1 METKASLTL
10 KNDSTKEEYEYELK
24 GIGEE
29 PLAEDHVILTCNAR
43 ETKQTSLK
51 VRNDSDKNVTYT
63 VWTDLQ
69 NAVGQ
74 KEFEVKAKQTFD
86 YDLSITPLLGGVYTA
101 SITFQDS
108 EEKF

>member
-43 ETKQTSLK
+43 ETKQTQLK
-51 VRNDSDKNVTYT
+51 VKNDTDKTIKYT
-63 VWTDLQ
+63 VWTDL
-69 NAVGQ
+69 
-74 KEFEVKAKQTFD
+74 
-86 YDLSITPLLGGVYTA
+86 
-101 SITFQDS
+101 
-108 EEKF
+108 

>member
-43 ETKQTSLK
+43 ETKHTSLK

-69 NAVGQ
+69 NAVG
-74 KEFEVKAKQTFD
+74 
-86 YDLSITPLLGGVYTA
+86 
-101 SITFQDS
+101 
-108 EEKF
+108 